1 MQAAR
6 QPVYAGD
13 TRMIRSDIGVQR
25 LMSQRV
31 VPPTFTDPAEV
42 VRWLGAVQA
51 QDFLGSL
58 WAIGCRMQQAT
69 EQTIEQAIAERT
81 IVRTWPMRGT
91 VHFVP
96 AEDARWMVNL
106 LAPRVVS
113 RAQSIY
119 RQIGLDQEVLARSR
133 DVITRAL
140 ADGKQLMRND
150 LYALLEAEGIATGNM
165 RGLHI
170 IGQLAQEAL
179 ICFGSR
185 VGKQPTFTLLDE
197 FAPHPRTPTREEA
210 ITELV
215 VRYFRSHGPA
225 TIHDF
230 MWWSGL
236 TMAEARPGM
245 EAVPSQLYSET
256 IDGKTYWWTEA
267 TPSADMHSPALHLL
281 PPFDEYLVSYKD
293 RSPSLEPENT
303 FVAAPERHLGPIIV
317 LDGRVVGTWKRTFK
331 KDTATIVA
339 TCGRELTSAE
349 RAAFEVAARRYAD
362 FVGMSVLHTSIEM
375 SATSA

>member
-1 MQAAR
+1 
-6 QPVYAGD
+6 
-13 TRMIRSDIGVQR
+13 MISSDIGVQR
-25 LMSQRV
+25 LISQRV
-31 VPPTFTDPAEV
+31 VPPPFTDPAEV

-69 EQTIEQAIAERT
+69 EQTIEQAIVERT

-119 RQIGLDQEVLARSR
+119 RQVGVDQEVLARSR
-133 DVITRAL
+133 DVVTQAL
-140 ADGKQLMRND
+140 AGGKQLMRSD

-170 IGQLAQEAL
+170 IGNLAQEAL

-185 VGKQPTFTLLDE
+185 VGKQATFTLLDE
-197 FAPHPRTPTREEA
+197 LVPNPRTPSREEA
-210 ITELV
+210 IAELA

-245 EAVPSQLYSET
+245 ETVQAQLLSET
-256 IDGKTYWWTEA
+256 LDGKTYWWTED
-267 TPSADMHSPALHLL
+267 TPSADAYLPALHLL
-281 PPFDEYLVSYKD
+281 PAFDEYLVSYKD
-293 RSPSLEPENT
+293 RSPSLEPQNT

-317 LDGRVVGTWKRTFK
+317 IDGRVVGTWKRTFK
-331 KDTATIVA
+331 KDTVTIAA
-339 TCGRELTSAE
+339 TCGRDLTDEE
-349 RAAFEVAARRYAD
+349 RAAFEVAARRYAE
-362 FVGMSVLHTSIEM
+362 FVGMPVLHTSIEM
-375 SATSA
+375 SAASA

>member
-1 MQAAR
+1 
-6 QPVYAGD
+6 
-13 TRMIRSDIGVQR
+13 MIRSDIGVQR

-31 VPPTFTDPAEV
+31 IPPTFTNAAEV

-58 WAIGCRMQQAT
+58 WALGCRVQDAA
-69 EQTIEQAIAERT
+69 EPVIEQAIAERT

-119 RQIGLDQEVLARSR
+119 RQLELDQAVLARSR
-133 DVITRAL
+133 DVVTRAL
-140 ADGKQLMRND
+140 SGGKTLKRND
-150 LYALLEAEGIATGNM
+150 LYALLDAEDIATGDM

-170 IGQLAQEAL
+170 IGHLAQAAL
-179 ICFGSR
+179 ICFGPR
-185 VGKQPTFTLLDE
+185 AGKQPKFTLLDE
-197 FAPHPRTPTREEA
+197 WVPHPRTPSREEA
-210 ITELV
+210 IAELV

-230 MWWSGL
+230 MWWTGL
-236 TMAEARPGM
+236 LMAEARAGI
-245 EAVPSQLYSET
+245 EAMQSQLVSET
-256 IDGKTYWWTEA
+256 IDGKTYYWAES
-267 TPSADMHSPALHLL
+267 TPVVTPPAPALYLL

-293 RSPSLEPENT
+293 RSPSLEPGNT
-303 FVAAPERHLGPIIV
+303 FVAAPDRYLGSIIV
-317 LDGRVVGTWKRTFK
+317 IDGRVVGLWKRTFK
-331 KDTATIVA
+331 QDTVTIAA
-339 TCGRELTSAE
+339 TCGRDLTEAE
-349 RAAFEVAARRYAD
+349 IAAFEAAGRRYAA
-362 FVGMSVLHTSIEM
+362 FVGMPTLHTSIK
-375 SATSA
+375 SSVSSG